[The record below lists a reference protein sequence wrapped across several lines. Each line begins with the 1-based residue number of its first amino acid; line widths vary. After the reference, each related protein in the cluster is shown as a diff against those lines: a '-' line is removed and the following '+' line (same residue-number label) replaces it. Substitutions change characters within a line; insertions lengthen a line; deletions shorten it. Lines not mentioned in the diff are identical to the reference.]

1 MESRFHCCELRDERS
16 FLKKINRSAP
26 LIAGFRRQQRHAEA
40 KHGSSDTSPSGMPE
54 NGCGSL
60 SYSQERTYRWSN
72 GISSGKSVARHE
84 RRHSS
89 LGPYHRRYGRSMT
102 VSCESKTVEND
113 DELEYGEVGEEN
125 AVRAITPLTISSR
138 VPVTRPETSVV
149 P

>member
-1 MESRFHCCELRDERS
+1 
-16 FLKKINRSAP
+16 
-26 LIAGFRRQQRHAEA
+26 
-40 KHGSSDTSPSGMPE
+40 
-54 NGCGSL
+54 
-60 SYSQERTYRWSN
+60 
-72 GISSGKSVARHE
+72 
-84 RRHSS
+84 
-89 LGPYHRRYGRSMT
+89 MT